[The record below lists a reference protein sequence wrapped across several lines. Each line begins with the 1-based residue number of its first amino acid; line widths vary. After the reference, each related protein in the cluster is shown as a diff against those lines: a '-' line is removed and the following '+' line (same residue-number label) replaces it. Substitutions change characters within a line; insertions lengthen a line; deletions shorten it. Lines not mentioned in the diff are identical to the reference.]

1 MNPLKYFIKKYHS
14 PDLTPNELKRMLNWW
29 LPFIFNQ
36 IKIMYIADNF
46 LHIKVQL
53 KHTIWNRNPN
63 KSLWGGSMFSAAD
76 PFFPIMLKQRI
87 LQKGYKTDFFTKA
100 TQVEYL
106 KEAKTSL
113 IFDFKIDEIELETAL
128 EILLKEKKYECWFTV
143 FGVDKTENKCVKAKV
158 QAYLRL
164 RD

>member
-1 MNPLKYFIKKYHS
+1 
-14 PDLTPNELKRMLNWW
+14 MLNWW
-29 LPFIFNQ
+29 LPFIFNR
-36 IKIMYIADNF
+36 IKIIYVADNF
-46 LHIKVQL
+46 LNIKVEL

-76 PFFPIMLKQRI
+76 PFFPVMLKQRI

-106 KEAKTSL
+106 KEAKSSL
-113 IFDFKIDEIELETAL
+113 IFDFKIEESEFEVAL
-128 EILLKEKKYECWFTV
+128 NTLLNEKKYEHWFTV
-143 FGVDKTENKCVKAKV
+143 YGVDTVGKKCVEAKV

-164 RD
+164 RN